1 MIQDFFLF
9 LGCFSFVASESSF
22 FVGQTFWRIIE
33 REKNDKRRK
42 EYWLIIDCIKLKSKV
57 AVNGKKGFEYL
68 VTVCG
73 SEFDRNNFSFWQCS
87 YDEELPTY
95 GVLYKREVNGIP
107 EELCPRC
114 KKTNEIEVSDLIK
127 ESIYEYETKMID
139 EKKSEEAAI
148 VRDINFDFIRVR
160 IVKRHI
166 ITIST
171 RYQKEKIINRLDFHN
186 DYLTKTVIILR
197 SIKKHFFSFVLSSSF
212 LALDI
217 DSMFRLGNLK
227 RNGSFSTW

>member
-9 LGCFSFVASESSF
+9 FRLFQFCCFRVFFFCRSDILEFSFF
-22 FVGQTFWRIIE
+22 FWIIE

-68 VTVCG
+68 VT
-73 SEFDRNNFSFWQCS
+73 CS

-197 SIKKHFFSFVLSSSF
+197 SIKKHFFSFVGSSSSPFQF
-212 LALDI
+212 LFGI
-217 DSMFRLGNLK
+217 RHRLHV
-227 RNGSFSTW
+227 SAWEP

>member
-1 MIQDFFLF
+1 MITRFLNEF
-9 LGCFSFVASESSF
+9 
-22 FVGQTFWRIIE
+22 
-33 REKNDKRRK
+33 K
-42 EYWLIIDCIKLKSKV
+42 
-57 AVNGKKGFEYL
+57 
-68 VTVCG
+68 

-148 VRDINFDFIRVR
+148 VRDINFDFIRTPCFGLGTLNETVR
-160 IVKRHI
+160 F
-166 ITIST
+166 
-171 RYQKEKIINRLDFHN
+171 QLGNFG
-186 DYLTKTVIILR
+186 TV
-197 SIKKHFFSFVLSSSF
+197 
-212 LALDI
+212 
-217 DSMFRLGNLK
+217 RLGASKQNVEAFLSVWEIRMTTFETVQAGNFK
-227 RNGSFSTW
+227 Q